1 MTWCSMEQSKD
12 KKPRGRR
19 PLHGQAMS
27 VAERKRR
34 SRALQIKRATQ
45 NHQLRLPKALSVE
58 IDASLHQKFRTYCQQ
73 QQLTQAEALEKIL
86 AALVLE

>member
-1 MTWCSMEQSKD
+1 MEQSKD

-86 AALVLE
+86 AALVLK

>member
-1 MTWCSMEQSKD
+1 MEQTKD

-86 AALVLE
+86 AALVLD